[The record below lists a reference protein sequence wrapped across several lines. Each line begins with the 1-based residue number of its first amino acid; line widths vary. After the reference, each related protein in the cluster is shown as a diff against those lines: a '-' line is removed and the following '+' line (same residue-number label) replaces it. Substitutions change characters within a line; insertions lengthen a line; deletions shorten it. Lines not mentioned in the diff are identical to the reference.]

1 MFSTVMS
8 AFLIMSLTS
17 WSPRGDLRSIAM
29 DFLLALNM
37 WKYHGSVSGLPGC
50 SRRPGSPVFGFSI
63 LTTSAPSQA
72 SASVQDV
79 PASNWV
85 KSTTRIPAR
94 HSNSWTFSFIAD
106 PSQLTA
112 VIEGVKSLAIIRGT
126 AFPTLPLQL
135 LLQLVEEAPVGAL
148 SEDLLRGGLDETR
161 LAKPERI
168 EAHRVVG
175 IVLFPLPI
183 RHFLQG
189 LDSVLQA
196 VHVAL
201 VHQETGHP
209 LRFERTDVGGLQDGA
224 QRALGGHRVLADE
237 LLVADHHATEVLGP
251 RPVGRGIE
259 EHVADLLGA
268 RVLSQGRKTNK
279 SVDRSGGQ
287 ESLPFGRRMDRPGD
301 VLVGIESDVGRHGRD
316 EYVGACAERR
326 NGYLLP
332 LQVSDGPD
340 TFLSEY
346 FNAADMNTGQK
357 DDRLLGVDPE
367 NHRRTEEHRDI
378 GLARPQCG
386 LGRPQ
391 TPFHVLDI
399 AEALALE

>member
-1 MFSTVMS
+1 MS
-8 AFLIMSLTS
+8 GFGAPVRTYTPI
-17 WSPRGDLRSIAM
+17 PERAM
-29 DFLLALNM
+29 LA
-37 WKYHGSVSGLPGC
+37 
-50 SRRPGSPVFGFSI
+50 
-63 LTTSAPSQA
+63 
-72 SASVQDV
+72 DV
-79 PASNWV
+79 PAAILPCLVRSSTSGVVRRATSNGSPASIFRFCTPTTSYWITSLWPV
-85 KSTTRIPAR
+85 SRSKRWPSSFSTGRIAAALKTLISAASAAPLC
-94 HSNSWTFSFIAD
+94 
-106 PSQLTA
+106 PSMIMRLTVRA
-112 VIEGVKSLAIIRGT
+112 AASELFRMMALLLS
-126 AFPTLPLQL
+126 LPLQL
-135 LLQLVEEAPVGAL
+135 SLQLVEEAPVGTL
-148 SEDLLRGGLDETR
+148 SEDLLRGGLDEAR